1 MRTSVYDPRLRGG
14 KVQLKGLKLADRMYS
29 IWIDYF
35 LSESAP
41 APEESSLRDHVKG
54 FNIRCSQTTVPRAS
68 VRIIEVNP
76 RQELSAILNLSE
88 PLSPSYFMFCK
99 NLLYIENKQTQQD
112 IIDQY
117 APDLM
122 RAFIA
127 FEYQF
132 SVQCVQCQDPEA
144 DRFEIGALDDVAWLI
159 DVLLRS
165 PIVSDFIYVFHGMLD
180 NFLQTEKLDK
190 NLRESFPPVLHVLLR
205 FLEIND
211 QESEDMKVLVEFLVE
226 YFNRM
231 RGFSSEFISLCG
243 AIAARSW
250 LVNMLS
256 DDVFST
262 FVTNMGG
269 MLCEISTESATEE
282 RFGCGLVVLKALSV
296 CLSLKAIS
304 FSVAEY
310 IIALVKWCHQ
320 LEHHHDVDIR
330 GPPNV
335 IPHSRQSEMEWRW
348 VDGRIRVKAVVK
360 KYDQTETGIFN
371 REFPHLSQMI
381 PYIAEIVP
389 KHHEIIKFAITECSA
404 NGKLILAYFV
414 MKLFNRCGQKLAIKI
429 MKYFN
434 AWTYFLSSVVLNSET
449 VCEEGDALIVDYL
462 KLILNLC
469 GRNPVSDNGC
479 FLNVLASF
487 LDGDSPK
494 VVSFLF
500 NYVESTYCQ
509 EIQNNLMN
517 SIFIDCGI
525 RVSNDYRALPTIT
538 EEQIEAR
545 SIIWYLVCHLCQS
558 EEGFGFII
566 TDETRSAYV
575 FSMLFEAGAC
585 DLAIELVAHGMKHNQ
600 SLMPCKQLSSM
611 LTMALKC
618 TSLDDRGLNLLWMLL
633 DRVFLAVKLN
643 EDVMMRN
650 VLATNLLSVISRLPD
665 AIMQTRDTKTVL
677 QSINKVISF
686 FSSISRASSKFEEAI
701 CSACSP
707 VAALEKTLETADTDD
722 SVVDAL
728 IAFVGDNKRMR
739 YYKGIEMLFSLAV
752 KDAHRD
758 RIIQYFLEMTKMS
771 IANRYQCMKT
781 GILAKLLLL
790 LEKHQTQEVLEL
802 ISQIGSS
809 FFTMSDVSLTFR
821 MIYQT
826 DQPFSLPLLSCL
838 MQMIDAKKGP
848 PSFFHFVEGDEMKFP
863 SFVISSCFTVSMN
876 IAFSP
881 ELEQYNF
888 FLIRGENNKLQFA
901 INGQDVLIQLECGLK
916 HYAVTFP
923 GVIKRGVRQH
933 LEFGVARKIVS
944 LAVDGGKPCSETM
957 SPEIN
962 FGKKPVNISM
972 SHVYCDVDDIK
983 IMGKRGNV
991 FANFSAKCV
1000 TGKVCKNI
1008 GSSTIGDATFTG
1020 LAVPFTTSIVQ
1031 SLPIFGGAVVFLPLF
1046 EHISASECPEQFL
1059 KTLLT
1064 LFNRLALEDVGLF
1077 QNQVFFQSFAHL
1089 LARNGA
1095 NLMTSDCVDLLFQM
1109 YKQAT
1114 NQEFRRNLL
1123 KYVFS
1128 DVSMWNNM
1136 SDSITAYMFS
1146 AVYVILLDV
1155 DPKFFL
1161 ETTPLESYLTQFI
1174 VESENPKK
1182 PLFRNAWN
1190 FLTVLSLHGVNEVGA
1205 QLLPA
1210 AVMRT
1215 SNEIACLESMITLVD
1230 VILGKQEIARASL
1243 KSIGALKPFCCATR
1257 LNVEETRIL
1266 AFKAMYCVIRTLDIQ
1281 EASAPLLEC
1290 VRIMN
1295 NNGTTS
1301 HSTETLLY
1309 LMTKQMSSRDFPGKD
1324 VVFDYEN
1331 VAPILMP
1338 EFLPLMC
1345 ATIPYVDASEAGRV
1359 CEYLRTSYTQCEEA
1373 LTVCQTCNYWV
1384 LWLLFLSQFD
1394 SNQDEWL
1401 DIIARS
1407 ITFSNNY
1414 IDDLILFVTA
1424 CRNVGLSPQHRILAT
1439 LIQAFNR
1446 FPTCDTVEYVILQ
1459 LFYDV
1464 DVGAPNIS
1472 RDDFIQTFV
1481 HSFVVP
1487 RTLKA
1492 KITFNPEFS
1501 GKKLQ
1506 LAIDVA
1512 RFMISQGVGY
1522 LTRPSTIIPGRTEP
1536 VLCVLA
1542 YVICQIAVRSRN
1554 DGLMLAKSLV
1564 SQLSKAKFELC
1575 SGMFLLLEFWHDETI
1590 SGFLTKKLKERDAGV
1605 DISNVP
1611 VLNAILTRTKTEVE
1625 EYYKAAEKMLE
1636 DKYEVEILKVRT
1648 KAQLDL
1654 RTVFD
1659 MHNDDEWLGTDA
1671 LRATSRLRL
1680 ALENT
1685 ANNNSRTKRVYAKA
1699 WRSTFKAMSK
1709 QFGGPWSKFDN
1720 HELHFRFDTVIDN
1733 IGRRNKMKINTHFND
1748 HKDASRRRDTG
1759 QSDEANS
1766 VHLMPVPHQEKVET
1780 PSSFELELVCR
1791 LLTTTLFFKG
1801 TLYLCHDS
1809 LVFEAKETTDPFGNV
1824 IEQTSK
1830 LIAVSIDLI
1839 SFVMKRRYLHI
1850 DCACEVFTVLNKS
1863 YFLILDN
1870 YEARKTFFV
1879 GLKGLKP
1886 KQLKFIQ
1893 MKDAMEIYNSMNIA
1907 KNWKSGKMSNF
1918 EYLFWVNCLSGRS
1931 IHDLTQYPVYPWILS
1946 NYRDEHL
1953 DLNDETNF
1961 RDLSKPIGMLNE
1973 ERLQMLKELY
1983 KDLGQDEMKCLY
1995 RFHYSTPAYVISY
2008 LMRREPFV
2016 SLHIQLQNGQFD
2028 IANRLFYSIENAWE
2042 SVCASFNDF
2051 RELIPEFFCTPEFL
2065 LNVDRYDLG
2074 YRNKSDESRE
2084 PVDHVQLPP
2093 WAHNTSAFIALNRI
2107 ALESPY
2113 VSANLHKWI
2122 DQIFGVNQRSEK
2134 ANVLFHPFSYSSA
2147 IDEFPDR
2154 LPQVQLHAA
2163 NFGITPQC
2171 IFSQPHAPRGFSP
2184 LRLNL
2189 MEGKEVFFTYTDVHN
2204 FQKPVWRFQVVAA
2217 GLMVLFTDGT
2227 IATYQI
2233 GKNGNLSLQKSTQLD
2248 IPLTLI
2254 RSCVECSGPMN
2265 CVVIAPPWMQEV
2277 LCYSLSRKKMSNLSA
2292 HASVVTAFAV
2302 DGRFCVTAAADSS
2315 IAVWD
2320 LDSLSLVT
2328 MVIAHTAS
2336 VRAIAVC
2343 EENGVIASIDAH
2355 GGLVF
2360 SSLLTGAFLQRM
2372 ELEEVPRL
2380 VFLASLGF
2388 CVLIYD
2394 EREDQVIT
2402 GASITLTD
2410 LAGRVLATRKL
2421 DGRCTAAKVIENLDA
2436 TGFLVLAQE
2445 TNVVYIM
2452 SIWDLTVVSAG
2463 PISGNACDMSY
2474 NPAIATLY
2482 ICTENGTLH
2491 KACFAK

>member
-1 MRTSVYDPRLRGG
+1 MFHVVLVHPEIPPNTGNVIRLCANTGAELHLIEPLGFSMEDKHMRRAGLDYHEFADVRTHASWEAFLEACRPDFGRMFAMTTKGSRPFAEVSFRDGDWFVFG
-14 KVQLKGLKLADRMYS
+14 AESKGL
-29 IWIDYF
+29 
-35 LSESAP
+35 
-41 APEESSLRDHVKG
+41 
-54 FNIRCSQTTVPRAS
+54 
-68 VRIIEVNP
+68 
-76 RQELSAILNLSE
+76 
-88 PLSPSYFMFCK
+88 
-99 NLLYIENKQTQQD
+99 
-112 IIDQY
+112 
-117 APDLM
+117 
-122 RAFIA
+122 
-127 FEYQF
+127 
-132 SVQCVQCQDPEA
+132 PEA
-144 DRFEIGALDDVAWLI
+144 
-159 DVLLRS
+159 
-165 PIVSDFIYVFHGMLD
+165 
-180 NFLQTEKLDK
+180 
-190 NLRESFPPVLHVLLR
+190 LRESFPPVLHVMLR
-205 FLEIND
+205 FLETD
-211 QESEDMKVLVEFLVE
+211 ERESEDMKVLVEFLVE

-231 RGFSSEFISLCG
+231 RGFSREFISLCG
-243 AIAARSW
+243 VMAGRPW
-250 LVNMLS
+250 LVKLLG

-269 MLCEISTESATEE
+269 MLCEISTETATEE
-282 RFGCGLVVLKALSV
+282 RFGCGLVVLKSLSV
-296 CLSLKAIS
+296 CLSLKTIS

-310 IIALVKWCHQ
+310 IIALVKWSRQ
-320 LEHHHDVDIR
+320 LENHDDLDIR
-330 GPPNV
+330 GTLTVMP
-335 IPHSRQSEMEWRW
+335 STRLSEKDWKW
-348 VDGRIRVKAVVK
+348 VDERIRVKGSVNN
-360 KYDQTETGIFN
+360 YDLTETAVFD

-381 PYIAEIVP
+381 TYIAEIVP
-389 KHHEIIKFAITECSA
+389 HHHEIIKFAITECSA
-404 NGKLILAYFV
+404 DRKLILAYFV
-414 MKLFNRCGQKLAIKI
+414 MKLFNHCGQRLAIKI

-434 AWTYFLSSVVLNSET
+434 AWMYFLSPVVLNSET
-449 VCEEGDALIVDYL
+449 VCQEGDALIVDYL
-462 KLILNLC
+462 KLILSLC
-469 GRNPVSDNGC
+469 GRNPVADNGC
-479 FLNVLASF
+479 FLNVLACF
-487 LDGDSPK
+487 LDADSPT

-517 SIFIDCGI
+517 SVFIDCGI
-525 RVSNDYRALPTIT
+525 RVSNEYRARETIT

-545 SIIWYLVCHLCQS
+545 SIIWYLVCHLCQT
-558 EEGFGFII
+558 EEGLGFII

-575 FSMLFEAGAC
+575 FSMFFEAGAC
-585 DLAIELVAHGMKHNQ
+585 DLAIEIVACGMEHGQ
-600 SLMPCKQLSSM
+600 SLMLCKQLSSIFA
-611 LTMALKC
+611 MALKC
-618 TSLDDRGLNLLWMLL
+618 TSLDDRGLDLLWLLL
-633 DRVFLAVKLN
+633 DRILLAVKLN
-643 EDVMMRN
+643 EDIMIKN
-650 VLATNLLSVISRLPD
+650 VLVTNLLSVISRIPD
-665 AIMQTRDTKTVL
+665 AIIQTRDLKTGI
-677 QSINKVISF
+677 QSINRVISF
-686 FSSISRASSKFEEAI
+686 FSSISRASSKLEEAV

-707 VAALEKTLETADTDD
+707 VAALEKTLETAETDD
-722 SVVDAL
+722 SVVEAL
-728 IAFVGDNKRMR
+728 IAFMEDNKHMR
-739 YYKGIEMLFSLAV
+739 YHKGIEMLFSLAA

-758 RIIQYFLEMTKMS
+758 RIIRYFLEMTKTS

-781 GILAKLLLL
+781 GILAKLLLI
-790 LEKHQTQEVLEL
+790 LEKHQTQDVLDL

-838 MQMIDAKKGP
+838 MRMIDAKKGP
-848 PSFFHFVEGDEMKFP
+848 SSFFHFVEGDEMRFP
-863 SFVISSCFTVSMN
+863 SFVISSDFTISMN
-876 IAFSP
+876 IAFSS
-881 ELEQYNF
+881 ETEQYDF
-888 FLIRGENNKLQFA
+888 FLVRSEGGKLQLSVS
-901 INGQDVLIQLECGLK
+901 GRDVLVQLECGRKDVTLK
-916 HYAVTFP
+916 FP
-923 GVIKRGVRQH
+923 NVIERGVRQH
-933 LEFGVARKIVS
+933 LEFVVARKLVS
-944 LAVDGGKPCSETM
+944 LVVDGGKPCSQPVLSEC
-957 SPEIN
+957 N
-962 FGKKPVNISM
+962 FGKKPVNISI
-972 SHVYCDVDDIK
+972 SHVNCDVDDIK
-983 IMGKRGNV
+983 IMGKKGNV

-1020 LAVPFTTSIVQ
+1020 LAVPFTTSIVE

-1046 EHISASECPEQFL
+1046 EHLGGSECPSQFL
-1059 KTLLT
+1059 NTLLT

-1077 QNQVFFQSFAHL
+1077 QSQVFFQSFAHL

-1095 NLMTSDCVDLLFQM
+1095 SFMTSECVDLLFQM
-1109 YKQAT
+1109 YKQVT

-1155 DPKFFL
+1155 DPAFFL
-1161 ETTPLESYLTQFI
+1161 ETTPLETYLTQFI
-1174 VESENPKK
+1174 VESENSKK

-1190 FLTVLSLHGVNEVGA
+1190 FLTVISLHGINDVGA
-1205 QLLPA
+1205 EFLPA

-1215 SNEIACLESMITLVD
+1215 SNEVACLESMITLVD

-1243 KSIGALKPFCCATR
+1243 RNIGALKPFCCVTR
-1257 LNVEETRIL
+1257 LKVEDIRIL

-1281 EASAPLLEC
+1281 EASVHLIEC
-1290 VRIMN
+1290 LRVVN

-1301 HSTETLLY
+1301 RSTDTLLY
-1309 LMTKQMSSRDFPGKD
+1309 LMTKQMSARDFPGKD
-1324 VVFDYEN
+1324 IVFDYDT

-1338 EFLPLMC
+1338 EFLPIMC
-1345 ATIPYVDASEAGRV
+1345 ATIPYVDASAARRV

-1373 LTVCQTCNYWV
+1373 LTLCQTCNYWV

-1394 SNQDEWL
+1394 SNQDQWL

-1414 IDDLILFVTA
+1414 IDDLVLFVTA
-1424 CRNVGLSPQHRILAT
+1424 CRNVGLSPQHRVLDT

-1446 FPTCDTVEYVILQ
+1446 FPTTDTVEYVILQ
-1459 LFYDV
+1459 LFYDL
-1464 DVGAPNIS
+1464 DVGAPDVS
-1472 RDDFIQTFV
+1472 RDEFIQTFV

-1487 RTLKA
+1487 RKLKT

-1512 RFMISQGVGY
+1512 RFLIAQGVGY
-1522 LTRPSTIIPGRTEP
+1522 LTRPSTVIPGRTEP
-1536 VLCVLA
+1536 MLCVLA
-1542 YVICQIAVRSRN
+1542 YIVCQIAVRSRN
-1554 DGLMLAKSLV
+1554 DGLALAKSLV
-1564 SQLSKAKFELC
+1564 AQLSKAKFELC
-1575 SGMFLLLEFWHDETI
+1575 AGLFLFLEFWHDETI
-1590 SGFLTKKLKERDAGV
+1590 SRFLTKKLKERDVSV
-1605 DISNVP
+1605 DVSNVAI
-1611 VLNAILTRTKTEVE
+1611 LNATLVKTKTEVA
-1625 EYYKAAEKMLE
+1625 EYYKGAEELLE
-1636 DKYEVEILKVRT
+1636 EKYEVEILKVRT
-1648 KAQLDL
+1648 KAQVDL
-1654 RTVFD
+1654 HTVFD
-1659 MHNDDEWLGTDA
+1659 MHIDDEWLGSNG
-1671 LRATSRLRL
+1671 LRAASRLRV

-1685 ANNNSRTKRVYAKA
+1685 ANNNARTKRVYAKA

-1720 HELHFRFDTVIDN
+1720 HELHFMFDTVIDN
-1733 IGRRNKMKINTHFND
+1733 IGRRNKMKINAHFND

-1759 QSDEANS
+1759 LADEANP

-1780 PSSFELELVCR
+1780 PSSFELELACR

-1809 LVFEAKETTDPFGNV
+1809 LVFEAKETTDPLGNV
-1824 IEQTSK
+1824 IEKTSK

-1863 YFLILDN
+1863 YFLILDDS
-1870 YEARKTFFV
+1870 EARRTFFV

-1886 KQLKFIQ
+1886 KQLRFIQ

-1918 EYLFWVNCLSGRS
+1918 EYLFWLNCLSGRS
-1931 IHDLTQYPVYPWILS
+1931 IHDLTQYPVYPWILT

-1953 DLNDETNF
+1953 DLNDEANF
-1961 RDLSKPIGMLNE
+1961 RDLAKPIGMLNE
-1973 ERLQMLKELY
+1973 ERLQMLKGLY

-2028 IANRLFYSIENAWE
+2028 IANRLFYSIQNAWD

-2074 YRNKSDESRE
+2074 YRNKADDTKE
-2084 PVDHVQLPP
+2084 PVDDVQLPP
-2093 WAHNTSAFIALNRI
+2093 WAQNTSAFIALNRI

-2147 IDEFPDR
+2147 IEEFPDI

-2171 IFSQPHAPRGFSP
+2171 IFSQPHVPRGFSP

-2189 MEGKEVFFTYTDVHN
+2189 MEGKEVFFTYTDVHA

-2248 IPLTLI
+2248 IPRTLI
-2254 RSCVECSGPMN
+2254 RSCVQCSGPMN
-2265 CVVIAPPWMQEV
+2265 CVVITPPWMQEA

-2292 HASVVTAFAV
+2292 HASVVTAIAV

-2328 MVIAHTAS
+2328 MVIAHTSS

-2372 ELEEVPRL
+2372 ELDEVPRW

-2402 GASITLTD
+2402 GARITLTD
-2410 LAGRVLATRKL
+2410 LAGRVLATRKF

-2452 SIWDLTVVSAG
+2452 SIWDLTTVAAG